1 MIQARIRK
9 QGNSYVVT
17 IPREEME
24 RLDLHE
30 GDLISFRPTKLETRA
45 VLSPEMRTAMEASW
59 ERNEAVYRYLA
70 DR

>member
-1 MIQARIRK
+1 MIEARIRK

-24 RLDLHE
+24 KLDLQE
-30 GDLISFRPTKLETRA
+30 GDQIAFRPTKLETRA
-45 VLSPEMRTAMEASW
+45 VLNSEIRTAMEASW